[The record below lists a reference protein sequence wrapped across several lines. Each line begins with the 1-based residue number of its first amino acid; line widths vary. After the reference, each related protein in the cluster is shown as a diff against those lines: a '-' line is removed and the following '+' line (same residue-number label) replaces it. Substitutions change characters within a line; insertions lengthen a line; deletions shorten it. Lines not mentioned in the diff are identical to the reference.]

1 MRRFVKRTL
10 LAAFLVGVIAVGQT
24 TYTPKFPGDP
34 AKSNSEAAAL
44 GYMRTVVNAQRQ
56 YRKKK
61 GKYASSLTALVGQGS
76 FTKRMVASDRGD
88 YKVGFRAKPN
98 GYVLTM
104 TPAQF
109 DAEHRAFFVDERGT
123 IRYDETQAANASSP
137 PVKDKD

>member
-61 GKYASSLTALVGQGS
+61 GKYASSLAALVGQGS

-88 YKVGFRAKPN
+88 YKVGFRGKAD

-109 DAEHRAFFVDERGT
+109 DTEHRAFFVDERGT

-137 PVKDKD
+137 PVKD

>member
-61 GKYASSLTALVGQGS
+61 GKYASSLAALVGQGS

-88 YKVGFRAKPN
+88 YKVGFRGKPD

-137 PVKDKD
+137 PVKD